1 MEKATFAGGCFWC
14 TEAIFKNLKGVSQA
28 LVGYSGGELAYPSY
42 EAVSSGNTGHA
53 ETIQITFDPKIISY
67 ENLVEIFFGTHD
79 PTTKNRQEPDIGSQ
93 YRSMIFYK
101 DEGQKIKAEKEKAKT
116 QKLYDSPIVTE
127 IVPFKNFYPAEDYH
141 QDYYSKKTKNALYC
155 KLIINPKIKKL
166 QKKFEKFLK

>member
-79 PTTKNRQEPDIGSQ
+79 PTTKNRQGPDIGSQ

-141 QDYYSKKTKNALYC
+141 
-155 KLIINPKIKKL
+155 
-166 QKKFEKFLK
+166 